1 MPGTCWNWRA
11 AKPWQE
17 AIFRLVPLGLTAAA
31 TLLMIGLW
39 PGTSAYVHKFLF
51 GLLAYL
57 GMVWLAAGWSDL
69 RDACEILSR

>member
-1 MPGTCWNWRA
+1 MLELEG
-11 AKPWQE
+11 AKPRQE

-31 TLLMIGLW
+31 TLLMIGLCR
-39 PGTSAYVHKFLF
+39 GTSAYAHKFLF

-57 GMVWLAAGWSDL
+57 GMVWLATGWGDL